1 MALHNMTEEE
11 LKQSYV
17 DKKFIEGASDKSLR
31 QFEVKGYDQML
42 ARIIEAPLKSSV
54 QNDNPELQD
63 KLMMI
68 KSALKKE
75 AGEINPGYQ

>member
-1 MALHNMTEEE
+1 MTEEE

-17 DKKFIEGASDKSLR
+17 EKRFIEGASDKSLR

-75 AGEINPGYQ
+75 AGEINPGY

>member
-17 DKKFIEGASDKSLR
+17 EKRFIEGASDKSLR

-42 ARIIEAPLKSSV
+42 ARIIEAP
-54 QNDNPELQD
+54 PG
-63 KLMMI
+63 
-68 KSALKKE
+68 
-75 AGEINPGYQ
+75 AGGGGVG